1 MVCVVDP
8 ITTMNF
14 ALCVVIV
21 ALAIAAYNKKKN
33 DVVLYIGV
41 AFGLFGLSHLIVLLG
56 FGRAA
61 TTTVLVIIR
70 TLAYLTVIF
79 ALLKLWK
86 P

>member
-1 MVCVVDP
+1 VDP

-56 FGRAA
+56 FGGAA
-61 TTTVLVIIR
+61 TTVLVIIR

>member
-1 MVCVVDP
+1 MVIVVDP

-21 ALAIAAYNKKKN
+21 ALAVAAYNKKKN
-33 DVVLYIGV
+33 AVVLYIGI
-41 AFGLFGLSHLIVLLG
+41 AFGLFGLSHFITLLG
-56 FGRAA
+56 LGGAA
-61 TTTVLVIIR
+61 VTTVLVIIR

-79 ALLKLWK
+79 ALLKLWR

>member
-1 MVCVVDP
+1 MDP

-56 FGRAA
+56 FGGAA
-61 TTTVLVIIR
+61 TTVLVIIR

>member
-1 MVCVVDP
+1 MVFVVDP

-21 ALAIAAYNKKKN
+21 ALAVVAYNKKKN

-56 FGRAA
+56 FGGA
-61 TTTVLVIIR
+61 TVTTVLVIIR
-70 TLAYLTVIF
+70 TLAYLTVVF